1 MTHSVHSWLTTMG
14 RPQCQNHDKSHAQL
28 RNSEQRH
35 RVELGFFPGSAFA
48 HTARPIQRKLAY
60 GMTLQKIAIFC
71 FGDTFQFA
79 QYKIA
84 HEAIS
89 ATFGKY
95 ERHNL
100 LSRCGGRN
108 QAPTAARNV
117 PLVTWFGSTVDS
129 LRTWSKT
136 AHAIFNASFI
146 ASGECPVCSQAF
158 KTALKD
164 ITLGRMPLSFMWFET
179 AAALTALSGKLS
191 ERDS

>member
-1 MTHSVHSWLTTMG
+1 MCTGSLTAGDNFQSQSGTQMSKRTHGTERCPIADQLQMTHSVHSWLTTMG

-117 PLVTWFGSTVDS
+117 P
-129 LRTWSKT
+129 
-136 AHAIFNASFI
+136 
-146 ASGECPVCSQAF
+146 
-158 KTALKD
+158 
-164 ITLGRMPLSFMWFET
+164 
-179 AAALTALSGKLS
+179 
-191 ERDS
+191 